1 MKKNSMSFQ
10 QRLYLYILL
19 LTILIF
25 GSIAGAYSSYSHIQE
40 EQQATLYTFALQNT
54 TIQNLEDELE
64 WMESTVEL
72 TIKRAMAEP
81 QEEHGKSMEFIGQLV
96 KNNSLLLGVGYATFP
111 KKKHQRSPIDYAYE
125 DSAGNIHYNR
135 MTIEQYN
142 YKKTQWYKTAVKKKC
157 GEWTEPYFDKTGSH
171 KMITSYSLPIKNN
184 KNKVRGVV
192 VADVALTE
200 LTDELNT
207 VQPFENSYSFIL
219 SKQGTII
226 AHPKSEYIMKENIF
240 SLAKHLK
247 DDDYVTLGHKMLAGE
262 RGALRCELD
271 GTDVL
276 VCYAP
281 LPHVG
286 WSVASVCPY
295 STVKSEIGSLS
306 ITILIILIVGLIL
319 MSVCLRILLARIVR
333 PIRQM
338 TDAAYQIAQGDFD
351 ASLPEVR
358 THDDFGKLH
367 DAFAHMQQSLKT
379 YIKDLENA
387 TEARERINSELMV
400 AHRIQ
405 MEILPTDSV
414 LPQGYENI
422 DIDGYLAPAR
432 QVGGDFYD
440 FWMKD
445 GKIYFTI
452 GDVSG
457 KGIAAAIV
465 MAMTCTMFRSLV
477 SKHDSPSEIMGILNE
492 TLSRNNQTEM
502 FVTMFLGILD
512 TDTGEMTYCNAGHN
526 APYLFSAEEECKKLS
541 VRPKLPLGLFA
552 STKYVEEKYVMR
564 KGQSLLLY
572 TDGLTEAENTEKKQ
586 LGTQRVEQ
594 LLSALG
600 GKTSHEVLTEIRHQ
614 LSLFVGEA
622 EQSDDLTLFAIN
634 YGGCKTLI
642 LDNKLQE
649 IEKLP
654 RFILE
659 LGEEAELT
667 KAQMLS
673 FRLALEEAL
682 VNVISYAYP
691 KREAGKIN
699 LKALYEPQESYIRFE
714 LTDSG
719 KPFDPTQVKDADLTL
734 SAEERPVG
742 GLGIFLLK
750 KQMDEVTY
758 KRESGMNKLMMIK
771 NIKKIKDN
779 TKTT

>member
-1 MKKNSMSFQ
+1 MKKFVMSFQ

-19 LTILIF
+19 LTVLIF
-25 GSIAGAYSSYSHIQE
+25 GSIAVVYSSYSHSREE
-40 EQQATLYTFALQNT
+40 EQAKLYTFALQNT

-72 TIKRAMAEP
+72 TIKRAVADPRED
-81 QEEHGKSMEFIGQLV
+81 HDKALEFIGQLV
-96 KNNSLLLGVGYATFP
+96 KNNSLILGVGYITFE
-111 KKKHQRSPIDYAYE
+111 KRKHHHSPVDYVYE
-125 DSAGNIHYNR
+125 DSTGNIIHNR
-135 MTIEQYN
+135 LTLDEYN
-142 YKKTQWYKTAVKKKC
+142 YKKTQWYRTAVKRKR
-157 GEWTEPYFDKTGSH
+157 GEWTEPYFDKAGSH
-171 KMITSYSLPIKNN
+171 KMIASYSLPIRNSQ
-184 KNKVRGVV
+184 NKVRGVV
-192 VADVALTE
+192 VADVALVD

-219 SKQGTII
+219 SKEGTII
-226 AHPKSEYIMKENIF
+226 AHPKTEYIMKENIF
-240 SLAKHLK
+240 SLAKLQN
-247 DDDYVTLGHKMLAGE
+247 DDDYATIGHKMLAGE
-262 RGALRCELD
+262 KGALRCELD

-276 VCYAP
+276 VCFAP

-295 STVKSEIGSLS
+295 STIRSEMGSASL
-306 ITILIILIVGLIL
+306 TALIILIIGIIL
-319 MSVCLRILLARIVR
+319 MSVCLRILLTRMVR

-351 ASLPEVR
+351 ASLPELQ

-379 YIKDLENA
+379 YVKDLENA

-405 MEILPTDSV
+405 MEILPTDFV

-422 DIDGYLAPAR
+422 DIDGFLAPAR

-445 GKIYFTI
+445 GKLYFTI

-477 SKHDSPSEIMGILNE
+477 SKHDSPCEIMGILNE

-512 TDTGEMTYCNAGHN
+512 TSTGEMVYCNAGHN
-526 APYLFSAEEECKKLS
+526 APYLFSTEEGCKKLP
-541 VRPKLPLGLFA
+541 VRPKLPLGLFGT
-552 STKYVEEKYVMR
+552 TKYVEEKYVMQ

-572 TDGLTEAENTEKKQ
+572 TDGLTEAENNERKQ
-586 LGTQRVEQ
+586 MGTQRVEQ
-594 LLSALG
+594 LLSILG
-600 GKTSHEVLTEIRHQ
+600 GKTSHEVLTDIRKQ
-614 LSLFVGEA
+614 LRLFVGEA

-649 IEKLP
+649 LERLPAFIEALV
-654 RFILE
+654 
-659 LGEEAELT
+659 EEAQLT
-667 KAQMLS
+667 KPQALS
-673 FRLALEEAL
+673 LRLALEEAL
-682 VNVISYAYP
+682 VNVIRYAYP
-691 KREAGKIN
+691 ARETGKIN
-699 LKALYEPQESYIRFE
+699 LKALYEPQESYIRLE

-719 KPFDPTQVKDADLTL
+719 KPFDPTQAKEADLTL
-734 SAEERPVG
+734 GVEERPVG
-742 GLGIFLLK
+742 GLGIFLIK
-750 KQMDEVTY
+750 KQVDEVTY
-758 KRESGMNKLMMIK
+758 KRENGMNKLMMIK
-771 NIKKIKDN
+771 YIKK
-779 TKTT
+779 